1 MNHKA
6 FTLIELLVVVAIIGI
21 LAAVGVVAY
30 NGYTGAA
37 KVNVVKQNHQKIN
50 KLITAELMRC
60 LATGEIATYWSTKAS
75 AQGHGRSNQGH
86 DIVTCD
92 QTSTGPLAENF
103 GLILGVLNYS
113 EINAANPFD
122 PSSFN
127 AADKRNTGYFRME
140 NTIPT
145 IAEIGRT
152 HCKIVNTYATKNN
165 KIELVKK
172 LIVIQG
178 GEQEQMT
185 MKLQSS
191 VILFR
196 IKNKLLK
203 IHQFKP

>member
-1 MNHKA
+1 MKTKA

-37 KVNVVKQNHQKIN
+37 KVNVVKQNHQKIS
-50 KLITAELMRC
+50 KLFVSELMRC
-60 LATGEIATYWSTKAS
+60 QAFGEIATYWSTKAS
-75 AQGHGRSNQGH
+75 AQAHGRSNQGH
-86 DIVTCD
+86 DIVACD
-92 QTSTGPLAENF
+92 LSSSTPLASNF
-103 GLILGVLNYS
+103 GTITRILNYS

-152 HCKIVNTYATKNN
+152 HCNIVNTYATKKQQNRTSQKVHCYSRWGTGAN
-165 KIELVKK
+165 DYETTI
-172 LIVIQG
+172 I
-178 GEQEQMT
+178 
-185 MKLQSS
+185 SNP
-191 VILFR
+191 F
-196 IKNKLLK
+196 
-203 IHQFKP
+203 